1 MVGGN
6 DNSSDAELFRRA
18 MQESGVRPARLQQ
31 QRNPPDNNKTIAKPT
46 TVKTN
51 KAAPTLS
58 ARTLSART
66 TPPRPVLLDQTTEG
80 PQVLFVREGVGKPTI
95 RKLRSG
101 LIRIDESIDLHGMR
115 SIEAAR
121 ALENFLEESIEHGY
135 ACIEIIHGKGQRSEQ
150 AGGILKPMAIHWL
163 KQQPE
168 VVAFCSAIASHGGS
182 GATCVLLDL
191 DN

>member
-1 MVGGN
+1 MAGGD

-31 QRNPPDNNKTIAKPT
+31 KKILPGDNRTIAEPKNIKPKKI
-46 TVKTN
+46 VP
-51 KAAPTLS
+51 ALS
-58 ARTLSART
+58 ARTAS
-66 TPPRPVLLDQTTEG
+66 PRPALIDQTTEG
-80 PQVLFVREGVGKPTI
+80 AQVLFVRVGVSKPTI

-115 SIEAAR
+115 SIEASR

-135 ACIEIIHGKGQRSEQ
+135 TCIEIIHGKGQRSEQ

-168 VVAFCSAIASHGGS
+168 IVAFCSAIPSHGGS
-182 GATCVLLDL
+182 GATCALLDP
-191 DN
+191 D